1 MGAAACSPEASWP
14 EYSTA
19 ATQIEEYRLLRPL
32 GKGAMGEV
40 FLAEDTALE
49 RLVAVKI
56 ATGEAGSKRRRER
69 FLNEA
74 RALARLHHPN
84 VVAVH
89 RVGESRGRPYLV
101 CELVDGV
108 SLDKL
113 SRPVASTELLAIARG
128 LAEGLRAAHKKG
140 VLHRDVKPAN
150 AVLTEDGAVKLIDFG
165 LAEVGSPDWQSSADR
180 EPASGAVS
188 MRPVSSRPA
197 SMRPLREVSA
207 GDVTVSLAA
216 TTSMAVSA
224 PASGPA
230 SAPLPSESGPRYR
243 FVGTPL
249 YLAPELWSGEPASVR
264 SDLYSLGALLY
275 ELATGAAPF
284 AGVPVDKLPKA
295 KRTTSPRP
303 VRKAAPRLDPALA
316 TVIDRC
322 LSRDPAA
329 RPASAEE
336 VIGMLERHPN

>member
-1 MGAAACSPEASWP
+1 MGAAACSTEASWS
-14 EYSTA
+14 EYSTT

-40 FLAEDTALE
+40 FLAEDTALD

-56 ATGEAGSKRRRER
+56 ASGEARSPRRRER

-74 RALARLHHPN
+74 HALGRVSHPN

-101 CELVDGV
+101 CEYVDGV

-113 SRPVASTELLAIARG
+113 PRPVASGQLRSIARG
-128 LAEGLRAAHKKG
+128 LAEGLRAAHKRG

-165 LAEVGSPDWQSSADR
+165 LAEMGSPECQSAKDR
-180 EPASGAVS
+180 EPTS
-188 MRPVSSRPA
+188 RPPSSWPLSSRPG
-197 SMRPLREVSA
+197 STRLPLEAAAVDA
-207 GDVTVSLAA
+207 TVSLSA
-216 TTSMAVSA
+216 TASMEVA
-224 PASGPA
+224 PASVP
-230 SAPLPSESGPRYR
+230 SCAPPPSESGPRYR

-284 AGVPVDKLPKA
+284 AGVYIEDLEKA

-303 VRKAAPRLDPALA
+303 VRKTALRIDPKLAA
-316 TVIDRC
+316 VIDRC
-322 LSRDPAA
+322 LSRDPAQ
-329 RPASAEE
+329 RPASADE
-336 VIGMLERHPN
+336 VIAMLER